1 MKIHL
6 QRFLLILFLLPF
18 FLQNHRSSF
27 RKNKNMKP
35 TLVSLISIGEEYGK
49 NMVANRQT

>member
-6 QRFLLILFLLPF
+6 QRFLLILLLPF
-18 FLQNHRSSF
+18 FAKAQTIVPLL
-27 RKNKNMKP
+27 KNKNMKP
-35 TLVSLISIGEEYGK
+35 GFFNFYCGK